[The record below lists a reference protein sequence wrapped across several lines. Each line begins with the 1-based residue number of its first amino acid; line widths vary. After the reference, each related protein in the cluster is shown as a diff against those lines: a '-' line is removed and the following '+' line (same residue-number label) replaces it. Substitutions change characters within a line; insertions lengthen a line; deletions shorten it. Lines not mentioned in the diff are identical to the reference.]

1 MTIRS
6 EATPV
11 RRGQRGGQHLWGMAR
26 GSLAEPPPLLATRHG
41 RCSLLDSSR
50 NPLPTAVRL
59 RARGRAGAEH
69 ARLLLHG
76 KIPFPY
82 SVREIIV

>member
-26 GSLAEPPPLLATRHG
+26 GSLAEPPRSWLPATGGAHSWIAAGTPCPL
-41 RCSLLDSSR
+41 RCGSG
-50 NPLPTAVRL
+50 P
-59 RARGRAGAEH
+59 GAE
-69 ARLLLHG
+69 RVPSTPDSCSMG
-76 KIPFPY
+76 KSRFLTQ
-82 SVREIIV
+82 